1 MSGTIPQGVSLQR
14 FRANF
19 AAHALVCND
28 NHFHKEDI
36 VSTAPWGKTELRN
49 AIVERSGIPAGMVD
63 GVLNALA
70 SVVVEQVSQGVK
82 LQVPGIVTIDV
93 VQRSARTGRNPQ
105 TGETMQIPARRAVKV
120 TPSAPLKR
128 AAAGA

>member
-1 MSGTIPQGVSLQR
+1 MST
-14 FRANF
+14 
-19 AAHALVCND
+19 
-28 NHFHKEDI
+28 
-36 VSTAPWGKTELRN
+36 TPWGKTELRT

-63 GVLNALA
+63 GVLAALA
-70 SVVVEQVSQGVK
+70 SVVVEQVSQGTK
-82 LQVPGIVTIDV
+82 LQLPGIATIDV

-105 TGETMQIPARRAVKV
+105 TGETMEIPARRAVKM

>member
-1 MSGTIPQGVSLQR
+1 MST
-14 FRANF
+14 
-19 AAHALVCND
+19 
-28 NHFHKEDI
+28 
-36 VSTAPWGKTELRN
+36 TPWGKTELRT

-63 GVLNALA
+63 GVLAALA
-70 SVVVEQVSQGVK
+70 SVVVEQVSQGTK
-82 LQVPGIVTIDV
+82 LQIPGVATIDV

-105 TGETMQIPARRAVKV
+105 TGETMEIPARRAVKI

>member
-1 MSGTIPQGVSLQR
+1 MST
-14 FRANF
+14 
-19 AAHALVCND
+19 
-28 NHFHKEDI
+28 
-36 VSTAPWGKTELRN
+36 TPWGKTELHT

-63 GVLNALA
+63 GVLAALA
-70 SVVVEQVSQGVK
+70 SVVVEQVSQGTK
-82 LQVPGIVTIDV
+82 LLLPGIATIDV

-105 TGETMQIPARRAVKV
+105 TGETMEIPARRAVKM

>member
-1 MSGTIPQGVSLQR
+1 MSTSL
-14 FRANF
+14 
-19 AAHALVCND
+19 
-28 NHFHKEDI
+28 
-36 VSTAPWGKTELRN
+36 WGKSELRN

-63 GVLNALA
+63 GVLAALA
-70 SVVVEQVSQGVK
+70 SVVVEQVSRGTK
-82 LQVPGIVTIDV
+82 LQLPGIATIDV

-105 TGETMQIPARRAVKV
+105 TGETMEIPARRAVKM

>member
-1 MSGTIPQGVSLQR
+1 M
-14 FRANF
+14 
-19 AAHALVCND
+19 
-28 NHFHKEDI
+28 
-36 VSTAPWGKTELRN
+36 STAPWGKTELRA

-63 GVLNALA
+63 GVLTALA
-70 SVVVEQVSQGVK
+70 SVVVEQVSQGTK
-82 LQVPGIVTIDV
+82 LLLPGIATIDV

-105 TGETMQIPARRAVKV
+105 TGETMEIPARRAVKM

>member
-1 MSGTIPQGVSLQR
+1 MGVSLPR
-14 FRANF
+14 VC
-19 AAHALVCND
+19 AHGLPDALVCND

-36 VSTAPWGKTELRN
+36 VGTAPWGKTELRN

>member
-1 MSGTIPQGVSLQR
+1 MTS
-14 FRANF
+14 
-19 AAHALVCND
+19 
-28 NHFHKEDI
+28 
-36 VSTAPWGKTELRN
+36 APWGKSELRN

-63 GVLNALA
+63 GVLAALA
-70 SVVVEQVSQGVK
+70 SVVVEQVSQGTK
-82 LQVPGIVTIDV
+82 LQIPGVATIDV

-105 TGETMQIPARRAVKV
+105 TGETMEIPARRAVKI

>member
-1 MSGTIPQGVSLQR
+1 MST
-14 FRANF
+14 
-19 AAHALVCND
+19 
-28 NHFHKEDI
+28 
-36 VSTAPWGKTELRN
+36 TPWGKTELRT

-63 GVLNALA
+63 GVLAALA
-70 SVVVEQVSQGVK
+70 SVVVEQVSQGTK
-82 LQVPGIVTIDV
+82 LLLPGIATIDV

-105 TGETMQIPARRAVKV
+105 TGETMEIPARRAVKM

>member
-1 MSGTIPQGVSLQR
+1 M
-14 FRANF
+14 
-19 AAHALVCND
+19 
-28 NHFHKEDI
+28 
-36 VSTAPWGKTELRN
+36 STAPWGRTELRN

-70 SVVVEQVSQGVK
+70 SVVVEQVAQGVK